1 MSEQYFIKRQNNL
14 KSLFSEK
21 NLDGMLVT
29 NLTHIRYL
37 CGFTGSAGS
46 LLITHDKCEFI
57 TDGRYTFQSK
67 NEVKGAN
74 ITISSD
80 PHFNVIKKENLLPS
94 NLKIAFDSNNVS
106 HQIYNQLK
114 DIFSSISWEGTSG
127 YVESLAM
134 IKDEKEIDAIKTA
147 VEITDQAFSEV
158 FPMIKIGVKEKEIA
172 NQLSF
177 LYRKYGD
184 ADADAFSPIVGSG
197 IHSAMPHQRPTDKKI
212 EPGELVVIDSGAK
225 YAGYHADMTR
235 TVATKGYSEKQKE
248 IYNIVLEAQLKS
260 IDGIKSN
267 ISCKEIDSIARDHI
281 TNAGYGKYFDH
292 GLSHS
297 HGLENHKNPRF
308 SKDSK
313 DILQSNHVMTV
324 EPGIYLEDI
333 GGVRIEDDIVV
344 QDNGCEVL
352 NKTQKDFTVIS

>member
-106 HQIYNQLK
+106 HQIYNQL
-114 DIFSSISWEGTSG
+114 
-127 YVESLAM
+127 Y
-134 IKDEKEIDAIKTA
+134 
-147 VEITDQAFSEV
+147 
-158 FPMIKIGVKEKEIA
+158 
-172 NQLSF
+172 SF
-177 LYRKYGD
+177 L
-184 ADADAFSPIVGSG
+184 
-197 IHSAMPHQRPTDKKI
+197 
-212 EPGELVVIDSGAK
+212 L
-225 YAGYHADMTR
+225 
-235 TVATKGYSEKQKE
+235 
-248 IYNIVLEAQLKS
+248 
-260 IDGIKSN
+260 
-267 ISCKEIDSIARDHI
+267 
-281 TNAGYGKYFDH
+281 
-292 GLSHS
+292 
-297 HGLENHKNPRF
+297 
-308 SKDSK
+308 
-313 DILQSNHVMTV
+313 
-324 EPGIYLEDI
+324 
-333 GGVRIEDDIVV
+333 
-344 QDNGCEVL
+344 
-352 NKTQKDFTVIS
+352 